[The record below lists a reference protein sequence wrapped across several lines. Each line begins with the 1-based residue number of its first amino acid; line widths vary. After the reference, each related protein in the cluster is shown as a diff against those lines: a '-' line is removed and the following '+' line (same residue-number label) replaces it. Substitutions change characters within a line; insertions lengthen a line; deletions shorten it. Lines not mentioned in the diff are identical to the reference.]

1 MSKRWIWEFDNYPNF
16 TYDKEELDSLLEA
29 KAVGEIIGW
38 AFDIKGNI
46 IDGCTNKRL
55 TSIPLT
61 KNPEKLIIGI
71 AAIQAK
77 LIAIKAVS

>member
-1 MSKRWIWEFDNYPNF
+1 MN
-16 TYDKEELDSLLEA
+16 
-29 KAVGEIIGW
+29 
-38 AFDIKGNI
+38 GNI

-55 TSIPLT
+55 TSIPLK

-77 LIAIKAVS
+77 LTAIKAALEGKLINGLITNEMCAKALLA